1 MGMIV
6 MNEKMETDK
15 IKMDEIKTI
24 EEVMLNALPSL
35 NTLYYDE
42 WRLRFAGGYTNRAN
56 SVNVIA
62 PSTIPLEEKICHC
75 EKIYTAQRLP
85 TVFKISPL
93 SLELDD
99 LLEQAGYEL
108 VTKTNIM
115 TMDLRESYGKNLTSI
130 VTEGFH
136 EEWQS
141 HYFRM
146 NETNPDKIPYA
157 KEVQSLILDQVLCAM
172 LIRGNEVLACGMC
185 VIEDAYVGLYD
196 IIVSKDH
203 RHMGYGKDICASL
216 LEQAYQHGARKAYL
230 QVVASNTNAVNLYQ
244 KLGYRKMYDY
254 WYRVK

>member
-115 TMDLRESYGKNLTSI
+115 TMDLRESYGKNHCTGYFSSACQRCCYLFYQQGLSAPGRKKAFK
-130 VTEGFH
+130 GF
-136 EEWQS
+136 
-141 HYFRM
+141 
-146 NETNPDKIPYA
+146 
-157 KEVQSLILDQVLCAM
+157 
-172 LIRGNEVLACGMC
+172 
-185 VIEDAYVGLYD
+185 
-196 IIVSKDH
+196 
-203 RHMGYGKDICASL
+203 
-216 LEQAYQHGARKAYL
+216 
-230 QVVASNTNAVNLYQ
+230 
-244 KLGYRKMYDY
+244 
-254 WYRVK
+254 